1 MLIKIK
7 SKFLNQYFFSYLIFV
22 PLFSLHLTIFKCHF
36 LSIMVSK
43 YDC

>member
-22 PLFSLHLTIFKCHF
+22 PLFSLHLTIIKCHF